1 LSRKGGKS
9 AASSLIELVVIVAVA
24 LGLALGIQAF
34 LIKPYRIPSPSMEPT
49 LNVGQRVL
57 VNRLG
62 NDFNDPHVGE
72 IVVFHPPHGAD
83 DGQGIC
89 GDPHTGQ
96 STPQPCDLPTQ
107 QESSQN
113 FIKRVVAG
121 PGDSISIRD
130 GHVVR
135 NGKLQ
140 TEPFIRPCVTGD
152 QNCSFPRPI
161 MIPAGEWFMMG
172 DNRGQSDDSRFWG
185 PVPKKWI
192 IGGAFATYW
201 PPDRIGFL

>member
-1 LSRKGGKS
+1 MKLGGKS
-9 AASSLIELVVIVAVA
+9 GAGSLVELVVIVAIA

-34 LIKPYRIPSPSMEPT
+34 LIKPYRIPSESMEPT

-62 NDFNDPHVGE
+62 NDFNDPKVGE
-72 IVVFHPPHGAD
+72 ILVFHPPQGAV
-83 DGQGIC
+83 DGNRC
-89 GDPHTGQ
+89 GQPVDPNRQ
-96 STPQPCDLPTQ
+96 LCPEPTPQ
-107 QESSQN
+107 EASVN

-121 PGDSISIRD
+121 PGDTIAVID

-135 NGKLQ
+135 NGKPQ
-140 TEPFIRPCVTGD
+140 KESFIRPCAGGEQCT
-152 QNCSFPRPI
+152 FRTPI
-161 MIPAGEWFMMG
+161 KVPPGHWFMMG

-201 PPDRIGFL
+201 PPDRIGLL